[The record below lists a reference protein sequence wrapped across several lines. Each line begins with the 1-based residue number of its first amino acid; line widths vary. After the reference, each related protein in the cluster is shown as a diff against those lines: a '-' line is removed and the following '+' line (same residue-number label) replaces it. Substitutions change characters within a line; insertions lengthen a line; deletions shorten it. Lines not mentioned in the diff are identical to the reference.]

1 MGFGLLF
8 LGYLIA
14 FLLYLNPYAAVTRLV
29 GYCVIFAALTKLRRH
44 NRWFAFAQTS
54 AIPLMALALG
64 DSVIDITTRIMGEGT
79 PAAMTAATGGIETVM
94 TLLLLVFHVCL
105 LMAVYTIA
113 RDTELPS
120 LATAARRN
128 LVLIAAYA
136 VLHGIW
142 SLPVQLGDSYT
153 VTLSLMLFVLQLIWT
168 VADLFLIFRCYM
180 WICLEGDEDMEQK
193 PSRFAFVNR
202 FREKFER
209 HNQKA
214 AAEAEAYAAEKRA
227 AKAGHGGTKKKHKH
241 KK

>member
-1 MGFGLLF
+1 MGFGILY

-14 FLLYLNPYAAVTRLV
+14 FLLYLNPYAAVTRLI
-29 GYCVIFAALTKLRRH
+29 GYCVIFAALAKLRRH
-44 NRWFAFAQTS
+44 NRWFAFSQT
-54 AIPLMALALG
+54 AVIPLMALALA

-79 PAAMTAATGGIETVM
+79 PSAMTAATGGIETAM

-113 RDTELPS
+113 QDTELPS
-120 LATAARRN
+120 LAAAARRN
-128 LVLIAAYA
+128 IVLIAAYA

-153 VTLSLMLFVLQLIWT
+153 VTLSLMLFVLQLVWT
-168 VADLFLIFRCYM
+168 VADLILIFRCYM
-180 WICLEGDEDMEQK
+180 WICLEGDEDMAQK

-214 AAEAEAYAAEKRA
+214 AAEAEAYAAERRA
-227 AKAGHGGTKKKHKH
+227 ARGGTKKKRKH

>member
-14 FLLYLNPYAAVTRLV
+14 FLLYLNPYAAVTRLI

-44 NRWFAFAQTS
+44 NRWFAFSQTA
-54 AIPLMALALG
+54 AIPLMVLALV

-79 PAAMTAATGGIETVM
+79 PAAMTAATGGIETAM

-113 RDTELPS
+113 QDTDLPS
-120 LATAARRN
+120 LAAAARRN
-128 LVLIAAYA
+128 IVLIAAYA

-142 SLPVQLGDSYT
+142 SLPVKLGDSYT
-153 VTLSLMLFVLQLIWT
+153 VTLSLMVFVLQLIWT
-168 VADLFLIFRCYM
+168 VADLILIFRCYM
-180 WICLEGDEDMEQK
+180 WICLEGDEDMAQK

-214 AAEAEAYAAEKRA
+214 AAEAEAYAAERRA
-227 AKAGHGGTKKKHKH
+227 ARGGTKKKRKH

>member
-44 NRWFAFAQTS
+44 NRWFAFSQTA
-54 AIPLMALALG
+54 AIPLMVLALV
-64 DSVIDITTRIMGEGT
+64 DSVIDIITRIMGEGT
-79 PAAMTAATGGIETVM
+79 PAAMTAATGGIETAM
-94 TLLLLVFHVCL
+94 TLLLLVFHACL

-113 RDTELPS
+113 QDTELPS

-153 VTLSLMLFVLQLIWT
+153 VTLSLMVFVLQLIWT
-168 VADLFLIFRCYM
+168 VANLILIFRCYM
-180 WICLEGDEDMEQK
+180 WICLEGDEDMAQK

-214 AAEAEAYAAEKRA
+214 AAEAQAYAAERRA
-227 AKAGHGGTKKKHKH
+227 ARGGTKKKRKH

>member
-8 LGYLIA
+8 FGYLVA
-14 FLLYLNPYAAVTRLV
+14 FLLYLNPYAALTRLI
-29 GYCVIFAALTKLRRH
+29 GYAIIFAALTKLRRH
-44 NRWFAFAQTS
+44 NRWFAYTQVS
-54 AIPLMALALG
+54 AVPLLALALG
-64 DSVIDITTRIMGEGT
+64 AVSVDFASRIMGDAA
-79 PAAMTAATGGIETVM
+79 PAALQNVQGYMETLM

-105 LMAVYTIA
+105 LMAIYTIA
-113 RDTELPS
+113 VDTALPA
-120 LATAARRN
+120 LARSARRN
-128 LVLIAAYA
+128 IVLIAAYA

-193 PSRFAFVNR
+193 PSHFAWINR
-202 FREKFER
+202 MREILEK
-209 HNQKA
+209 HNRKA
-214 AAEAEAYAAEKRA
+214 ADEAAAYAEQRQRA
-227 AKAGHGGTKKKHKH
+227 HKGGAKKKNKH

>member
-1 MGFGLLF
+1 MGFGILF

-14 FLLYLNPYAAVTRLV
+14 FLLYLNPYAAVTRLI

-44 NRWFAFAQTS
+44 NRWFAFSQTA
-54 AIPLMALALG
+54 AIPLIVLALV

-79 PAAMTAATGGIETVM
+79 PAAMTAATGGIETAM

-113 RDTELPS
+113 QDTDLPS
-120 LATAARRN
+120 LAAAARRN
-128 LVLIAAYA
+128 IVLIAAYA

-142 SLPVQLGDSYT
+142 SLPVKLGDSYT
-153 VTLSLMLFVLQLIWT
+153 VTLSLMVFVLQLIWT
-168 VADLFLIFRCYM
+168 VADLILIFRCYM
-180 WICLEGDEDMEQK
+180 WICLEGDEDMAQK

-214 AAEAEAYAAEKRA
+214 AAEAEAYAAERRA
-227 AKAGHGGTKKKHKH
+227 ARGGTKKKRKH

>member
-44 NRWFAFAQTS
+44 NRWFAFSQTA
-54 AIPLMALALG
+54 AIPLIVLALV
-64 DSVIDITTRIMGEGT
+64 DSVIDITARIMGEGT
-79 PAAMTAATGGIETVM
+79 PAAMTAATGGIETAM

-113 RDTELPS
+113 QDTDLPS
-120 LATAARRN
+120 LAAAARRN
-128 LVLIAAYA
+128 IVLIAAYA

-142 SLPVQLGDSYT
+142 SLPVKLGDSYT
-153 VTLSLMLFVLQLIWT
+153 VTLSLMVFVLQLIWT
-168 VADLFLIFRCYM
+168 VADLILIFRCYM
-180 WICLEGDEDMEQK
+180 WICLEGDEDMAQK

-214 AAEAEAYAAEKRA
+214 AAEAEAYAAERRA
-227 AKAGHGGTKKKHKH
+227 ARGGTKKKRKH